1 MMNGYEYP
9 CHYTWPHIF
18 GAVFSLVN
26 SATIEYC
33 WWKTFFLNIS
43 LENVNLKYQDA
54 HRPSSKSKFYRM
66 AVRFYLINNAF
77 LVQKELLILCENVA
91 ARWAYKIYYNGT
103 EGLLN
108 Q

>member
-33 WWKTFFLNIS
+33 WW
-43 LENVNLKYQDA
+43 
-54 HRPSSKSKFYRM
+54 KSKFYRM

>member
-1 MMNGYEYP
+1 
-9 CHYTWPHIF
+9 
-18 GAVFSLVN
+18 
-26 SATIEYC
+26 
-33 WWKTFFLNIS
+33 
-43 LENVNLKYQDA
+43 
-54 HRPSSKSKFYRM
+54 M